1 MREYELTVLIHPDLE
16 ADLETPLT
24 TVRDI
29 VTANGGKIVAEDNWG
44 KKRLAYRI
52 AKEDF
57 AVYVHMEVELP
68 ATGVAKVDQT
78 LNITDSVL
86 AGNSGSMTTNARANR
101 SPNSVTA
108 LTTLWPSELRTFPG
122 KRIKMTP
129 APCRPPAYA
138 SNPKSLSRSREP
150 AIRFGQARGPTHRRR
165 QDSFR
170 LSR

>member
-29 VTANGGKIVAEDNWG
+29 VTNNGGKVVAEDNWG

-68 ATGVAKVDQT
+68 AASVAKIDQT

-86 AGNSGSMTTNARANR
+86 RHLLV
-101 SPNSVTA
+101 SVD
-108 LTTLWPSELRTFPG
+108 
-122 KRIKMTP
+122 
-129 APCRPPAYA
+129 
-138 SNPKSLSRSREP
+138 PKAKAAAAEAAKKSADDEKEEE
-150 AIRFGQARGPTHRRR
+150 
-165 QDSFR
+165 
-170 LSR
+170 